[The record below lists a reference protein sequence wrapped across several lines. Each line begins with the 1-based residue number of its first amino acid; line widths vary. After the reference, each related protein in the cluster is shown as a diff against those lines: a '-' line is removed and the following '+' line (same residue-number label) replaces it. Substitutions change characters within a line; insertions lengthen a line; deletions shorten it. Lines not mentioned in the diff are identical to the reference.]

1 MRAEVLQAIE
11 ELKRQFEGAAITA
24 VDDGTGGAYVI
35 VESVVIGPRYRPET
49 TWIGGHITAQYP
61 YADIY
66 PMFIDAGVV
75 RVDGVSFSAPVTPN
89 ANFQGRPALQV
100 SRRNNAISAAP
111 QTAVAKI
118 LKIIDFLVRLC

>member
-1 MRAEVLQAIE
+1 MRAEVSQAIE
-11 ELKRQFEGAAITA
+11 ELKRQFEGAPVAA
-24 VDDGTGGAYVI
+24 VDDGAGGAFVI
-35 VESVVIGPRYRPET
+35 VESVAIGPRFRPET

-75 RVDGVSFSAPVTPN
+75 RVDGVPFSAPVTPN

-100 SRRNNAISAAP
+100 SRRNNTIGAAP
-111 QTAVAKI
+111 QTAVAKT
-118 LKIIDFLVRLC
+118 LKILDFLARLP